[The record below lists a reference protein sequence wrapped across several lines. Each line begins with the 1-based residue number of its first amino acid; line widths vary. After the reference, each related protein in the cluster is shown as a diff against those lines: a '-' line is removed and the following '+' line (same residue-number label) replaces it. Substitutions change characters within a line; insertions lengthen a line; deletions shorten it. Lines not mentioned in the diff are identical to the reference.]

1 MIYEAFFII
10 PDVLWH
16 TLRGQGGLYIVRS
29 FAQRYRPNGKN
40 GGCRKLKITALWLL
54 MSYEDVVIQ
63 RCRVGRERGE
73 AGCKAL

>member
-29 FAQRYRPNGKN
+29 FAQRYRPNGEI
-40 GGCRKLKITALWLL
+40 GRRRRLKI
-54 MSYEDVVIQ
+54 S
-63 RCRVGRERGE
+63 RSKGR
-73 AGCKAL
+73 AGSSPASGTTIHAGFK

>member
-29 FAQRYRPNGKN
+29 FAQRYRPNGEI
-40 GGCRKLKITALWLL
+40 GRSRRLKI
-54 MSYEDVVIQ
+54 SRQ
-63 RCRVGRERGE
+63 
-73 AGCKAL
+73 

>member
-29 FAQRYRPNGKN
+29 FAQRYRPNGEI
-40 GGCRKLKITALWLL
+40 GRRRRLKISRSQGRAGSSPASGTIGMLTSYPALT
-54 MSYEDVVIQ
+54 
-63 RCRVGRERGE
+63 R
-73 AGCKAL
+73 

>member
-29 FAQRYRPNGKN
+29 FAQRYRPNGEI
-40 GGCRKLKITALWLL
+40 GRRRRLKI
-54 MSYEDVVIQ
+54 SRQ
-63 RCRVGRERGE
+63 
-73 AGCKAL
+73 